1 MPSNQLILCHHLLLP
16 PSIFPSIRDFS
27 NESALHIR
35 WPKYWSF
42 SFNISPSNEYSG
54 LISFRVD
61 WLLVGSPCSPRDSQ
75 ESSPTPQFKS
85 INSLALSFLSKERK
99 KIFLFLSKKIF
110 FLLVQL
116 SHPYMTTRK
125 TIALTKWIFV
135 GKVMSLLFNMLSR
148 LVIAFLPRSKGLLIS
163 WLQSPSAVI
172 LEPPQNKVSHCF
184 HCFSIYLP

>member
-85 INSLALSFLSKERK
+85 INSLVLSFLSKERK

-125 TIALTKWIFV
+125 TISLTKWIFV